1 MIYKNIFTSIN
12 NQVLL
17 ITINRTE
24 SYNTLSL
31 QCMEDISDVLTN
43 VESDEAVKCIIIT
56 GAGDKAFIS
65 GADINEFKALKS
77 YEGEVFSRN
86 GHLFINSIEN
96 FNKPIIAAIN
106 GYALGGGCE
115 VAMACHLRIASE
127 NAYFGQPEIK
137 LGIMPGYGGTQ
148 RILQY
153 LGKNKA
159 LEYLLL
165 GKRIS
170 AEEALNS
177 GLVNEVVPLNQ
188 LLIRAQELAEI
199 IASYSSTSVTG
210 ILKAVN
216 AYYSSGENGF
226 EEEMKAFG
234 ECIKTTNFR
243 EGISAFLEKRKPSF
257 E

>member
-1 MIYKNIFTSIN
+1 MKERSFPEIGIC
-12 NQVLL
+12 LL
-17 ITINRTE
+17 IQSKI
-24 SYNTLSL
+24 
-31 QCMEDISDVLTN
+31 
-43 VESDEAVKCIIIT
+43 
-56 GAGDKAFIS
+56 
-65 GADINEFKALKS
+65 
-77 YEGEVFSRN
+77 
-86 GHLFINSIEN
+86 
-96 FNKPIIAAIN
+96 NKPIIAAIN